1 MSESGHADFDRH
13 RCYLSGQW
21 LAQRSMSLSVDDAGF
36 RQGVT
41 AVERLRTYG
50 GSLYELGAHL
60 DRWEM
65 TVAELR
71 IDGLPA
77 RNTIAAL
84 FGELFRLNA
93 ELITAEGDVGV
104 TMFAT
109 PGSGGASPTFGIHL
123 NRLDADRVA
132 ALQTSGQ
139 PLVVTGVVQPPAAS
153 WSRAIKVRCRLHYY
167 LADLAARDRDPAAL
181 GVLLDLDGTVTETS
195 VANVAIAESSAIVSP
210 PPERVLGGIT
220 QGVLERLARDS
231 GIAWRHEPISPP
243 RLLAADEVLLMGT
256 GAGIWFAPRVNDSPI
271 GEGVPGPV
279 YRRLR
284 DQFEL
289 HVRRSTAETSRTP
302 FPPTTRHG

>member
-1 MSESGHADFDRH
+1 MSESGRAEFDRH

-21 LAQRSMSLSVDDAGF
+21 LPRRSMALSVDDAGF

-50 GSLYELGAHL
+50 GSPFELGAHL

-71 IDGLPA
+71 IGGVPV
-77 RNTIAAL
+77 RNTIIVL
-84 FGELFRLNA
+84 LGELFRRNA
-93 ELITAEGDVGV
+93 ELVSAEGEVGV

-109 PGSGGASPTFGIHL
+109 PGSGGDRATFGMHL
-123 NRLDADRVA
+123 DRIDPERVA
-132 ALQTSGQ
+132 TLHATGQ
-139 PLVVTGVVQPPAAS
+139 PLVVTDVVQPPPGS
-153 WSRAIKVRCRLHYY
+153 WSRGIKVRCRLHYY
-167 LADLAARDRDPAAL
+167 LADLAARDQDSAAL

-195 VANVAIAESSAIVSP
+195 VANVAIVESSDLVSP
-210 PPERVLGGIT
+210 PPGRVLGGVT
-220 QGVLERLARDS
+220 QGVLERLAGDS
-231 GIAWRHEPISPP
+231 GLPWHHQPIPVP

-256 GAGIWFAPRVNDSPI
+256 TAGLWFVPRVNDSPI
-271 GEGVPGPV
+271 GGGVPGPV

-289 HVRRSTAETSRTP
+289 HVKRRTAETSRTP